1 MKQYGTPLQKTII
14 HILLLIGVLA
24 SVFPFYWSIAMSTNT
39 TSAIYHTPPQVLFGD
54 QLWVNISHV
63 FENIDFVQSFLNTLF
78 VAVVSTG
85 LTLFFCSI
93 AGFTFAKFDFPG
105 KQQLFVFLIATLILP
120 TGGSLVASY
129 VIMANLGWVNTFL
142 PLIVPTMATAIGIFF
157 MRQFSISSI
166 HSELIDAAKLDGAG
180 HLRLYWHVALPAL
193 RPGLAWLGIVTFVA
207 SWNNYLTP
215 LLYLNNPKLFTL
227 QVSLNS
233 LNRIYDTDY
242 SMVMAGTLLAILP
255 LIVVFFLFARQF
267 INNLSAGALKF

>member
-1 MKQYGTPLQKTII
+1 MFQ
-14 HILLLIGVLA
+14 
-24 SVFPFYWSIAMSTNT
+24 
-39 TSAIYHTPPQVLFGD
+39 
-54 QLWVNISHV
+54 
-63 FENIDFVQSFLNTLF
+63 NIDFLQSFFNTLF

-105 KQQLFVFLIATLILP
+105 KQQLFVILIATLILP

-129 VIMANLGWVNTFL
+129 VIMANLGWINTFL

-207 SWNNYLTP
+207 SWNNYLMP

-227 QVSLNS
+227 QVSLSS

-242 SMVMAGTLLAILP
+242 SMVMAGTLLSILP